1 MHNMQAT
8 IKKKNVQTK
17 SKTDNLIDIIHMYG
31 CLNWRQLERS
41 VLNQSR
47 NTNDHSNQVTVLP
60 GVYKIVQNCK
70 LHVYMYTS
78 KMHCAHMFMYM
89 YIKLNLVSI

>member
-31 CLNWRQLERS
+31 CLNRRQLERS

-60 GVYKIVQNCK
+60 GVYKIVN
-70 LHVYMYTS
+70 YMYTS